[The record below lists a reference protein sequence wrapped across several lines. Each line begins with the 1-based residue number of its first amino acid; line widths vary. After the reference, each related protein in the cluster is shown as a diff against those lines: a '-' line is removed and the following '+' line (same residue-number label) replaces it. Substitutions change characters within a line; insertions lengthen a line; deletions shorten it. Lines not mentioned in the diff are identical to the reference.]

1 MVGTSIDNLRNLQDY
16 SAKQAMQYEQ
26 GHNAQ
31 HQSHQAQ
38 QAPYYDMPNN
48 GGYPQF
54 NKPDGSCS
62 APSSPLTPQQ
72 MQQMQQI
79 QQMQQMQAR
88 KSSQEIDIE
97 ELTKDIN
104 NNIPEDT
111 FFSLGEGS
119 DEEKKQ
125 KTTKDEGGVLFFI
138 PREWREPVLLL
149 IVYLLLSQKVVRQT
163 LGNYIKQLNPDVEGT
178 VGFAGLLIYGVLFVA
193 VYFLAKKYL
202 L

>member
-16 SAKQAMQYEQ
+16 GSSQAMQFEQ

-38 QAPYYDMPNN
+38 QVPYYDMPNN
-48 GGYPQF
+48 EGYPKF
-54 NKPDGSCS
+54 NKPE
-62 APSSPLTPQQ
+62 PSYPQLSPQQ
-72 MQQMQQI
+72 MQQMLKS
-79 QQMQQMQAR
+79 QQMQQYAK

-104 NNIPEDT
+104 NNILEDT

-119 DEEKKQ
+119 DEDKKQ
-125 KTTKDEGGVLFFI
+125 KSTKGSDGGFLFFV
-138 PREWREPVLLL
+138 PREWREPLLL
-149 IVYLLLSQKVVRQT
+149 LLVYLLLSQKIVTQT
-163 LGNYIKQLNPDVEGT
+163 LGNYISQLNPTVDGT
-178 VGFAGLLIYGVLFVA
+178 VGFAGLLIYGVLLVA